1 MAIQMISGY
10 TYYKGLICKK
20 NDIVTLPRR
29 VEERLIARGV
39 AVAVVEEVE
48 QLPPAPP
55 VLAPAISAPPVPEP
69 PVDPEPVN
77 ETEPDLTSM
86 SLVELKQLAESMGV
100 ETKGMRS
107 KASVIAAIEAE
118 SKPPDLK
125 VVE

>member
-20 NDIVTLPRR
+20 NDIVTLPRK

-39 AVAVVEEVE
+39 AVAVVDEVV
-48 QLPPAPP
+48 LPAPP
-55 VLAPAISAPPVPEP
+55 VPAPAISAPSVPAP
-69 PVDPEPVN
+69 PVETEPVS

-86 SLVELKQLAESMGV
+86 SLAELKQLAESMGV
-100 ETKGMRS
+100 DTKGMRS